1 GSTLPGT
8 GTNWYTTELTEIL
21 NEYPQA
27 VTFGGHVHHPLND
40 ERSIMQTKFTSL
52 GCGSVSYMAIE
63 SGYIQ
68 TGVTTVPNDCQKY
81 SQGIV
86 AQVDEKNNVRFTRMD
101 FYNNSTIKEA
111 WVISSPSA
119 KNHLKEYTPERADKN
134 EAPSFGVNPEFAF
147 TSDISG
153 YKCNLNVSF
162 PAASDDDMVH
172 HYEIEVSIDGK
183 VFKTYKLLSGFYL
196 VPTTDKMAK
205 KLVANLE
212 ALPTAKKAEINI
224 CAIDSWGAKSTPIT
238 YSLTTPGNPEISVP
252 DADTKS
258 KIYASIE
265 FSADGK
271 YTDKFSK
278 LLLTNVGADIS
289 VQKFTFGGKEC
300 KLPSLNIDAAGESMK
315 AEFKDFTTPKEAS
328 EFFSNGF
335 SIEALYVNRAP
346 AATQGILCGTQNGG
360 WGLAESN
367 GTPYF
372 IVSTGGYQSVYAS
385 NAADHS
391 ALTHVV
397 AVFDTKRNEIRIY
410 INGNVSESVS
420 LSGALKLGEGNTF
433 NGFYIGADISKNG
446 SGGDFKMSDFSIVT
460 ANIYSGAVSSDEVEK
475 IYANLLK

>member
-1 GSTLPGT
+1 MSDIHQNGDTNSIAVKKFKSALKQLKIGYDLDLILVAGDMTDSGSENQIKQFKSTLQSVYTEAIPLVYSLGNHDGQGGLTAERFQKIYGDAYFNADIDKNSIKSGNRHAVVNGYHFITIETESYYNSNGDCSYSQETKVWLKDQLKLASEQSPEKPIFVATHAMIYNTAYGSTLPGT

-68 TGVTTVPNDCQKY
+68 TGATTVPNDCQKY

-289 VQKFTFGGKEC
+289 VQKFT
-300 KLPSLNIDAAGESMK
+300 
-315 AEFKDFTTPKEAS
+315 
-328 EFFSNGF
+328 
-335 SIEALYVNRAP
+335 
-346 AATQGILCGTQNGG
+346 
-360 WGLAESN
+360 
-367 GTPYF
+367 
-372 IVSTGGYQSVYAS
+372 
-385 NAADHS
+385 
-391 ALTHVV
+391 
-397 AVFDTKRNEIRIY
+397 
-410 INGNVSESVS
+410 
-420 LSGALKLGEGNTF
+420 
-433 NGFYIGADISKNG
+433 
-446 SGGDFKMSDFSIVT
+446 
-460 ANIYSGAVSSDEVEK
+460 
-475 IYANLLK
+475 